1 MLQEK
6 FLELLDF
13 GGLDLI
19 EETSDTSVE
28 DANLLLSNH
37 GNVLLL
43 LKEFGKLLT
52 SVEEMLG

>member
-1 MLQEK
+1 MLQEES
-6 FLELLDF
+6 FELLDF

-19 EETSDTSVE
+19 EETFDTSVK

-43 LKEFGKLLT
+43 FQEFSKFLT
-52 SVEEMLG
+52 SVQELLG